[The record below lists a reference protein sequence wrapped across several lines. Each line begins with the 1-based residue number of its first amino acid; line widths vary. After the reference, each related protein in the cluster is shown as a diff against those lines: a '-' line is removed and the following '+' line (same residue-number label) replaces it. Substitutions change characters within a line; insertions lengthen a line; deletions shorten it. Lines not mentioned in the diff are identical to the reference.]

1 MTAIA
6 WNCPPADAREPA
18 RQTIDIPATTLP
30 RAIGELS
37 REAGVS
43 IGMDGLLP
51 NLRTPAIHGRLTVDQ
66 ALARLLAGTAY
77 IARRVG
83 DNAWRIESRPAA
95 SAAPPT
101 VVDNKP
107 RNMDDPG
114 TIIVTATKRE
124 APLAN
129 LPLAVSV
136 YIPSASDAMDP
147 ASDTARVA
155 SAVDG
160 FSATGLG
167 PGGTACSC
175 EVSPTA
181 RLMAKANRPWPSSS
195 MAHAH
200 LFGARSRSSA
210 CRRRARRGDQGPQG
224 SLYGTGA
231 LGGTYHIVTRR
242 PDTESF
248 AASMTGGAT
257 LVSGGG
263 TGLSGSAIVN
273 LPLVR
278 GTAALRLVGYRTD
291 EPGWIDTGSRRN
303 ANRTRVEGARAALGV
318 ELGDRWRLDLSG
330 LVQFL
335 GSRDS
340 QYVYAPGARARA
352 GQRPE
357 PHDND
362 LSHMAARLTRDGD
375 VAVELVSGM
384 TWHEV
389 DDRLDA
395 TIGASQFGLANPL
408 ILSDDRQYRVLDNE
422 LRVSSDRGPIRW
434 LVGLSHV
441 QARQEFVVSLAS
453 DNAELLIDDDRRTTS
468 DLALFG
474 DVGFALAPTVSLE
487 VGGRAFHTRV
497 SESRLAPLREEY
509 QRVRR
514 TGFTPS
520 AALSW
525 RPRSDTLIYLRYGS
539 AVRQGGSDI
548 NSVGQLELLKGDE
561 LQTLEAG
568 WREQLGGGQLD
579 AGVWYSRWD
588 HIQSDL
594 LESDGLIET
603 RNAGEGRIFGAD
615 ASLSL
620 PLTGGWKLDSGASL
634 VSARLVRNDLGI
646 ALDDRRLPVIPSYVV
661 RAALSHDF
669 EIGSAAASLA
679 LRLRYIGP
687 SRLSFDPL
695 VDRPMGKL
703 IEGGLEAHLA
713 LDSFNLTASVENLF
727 GEDEDSFAFGNSLRF
742 ATMRQYIPMAP
753 RQVSV
758 ALSAIFAWGAP
769 LATAPSRAW
778 RLVETRDVL
787 ERQ

>member
-1 MTAIA
+1 MAAIA
-6 WNCPPADAREPA
+6 WNCLPADAREPA
-18 RQTIDIPATTLP
+18 RQTIDIPAATLP

-43 IGMDGLLP
+43 IGTDGLLP
-51 NLRTPAIHGRLTVDQ
+51 NLRTRAVRGRLTVDQ
-66 ALARLLAGTAY
+66 ALERLLSGTGY

-83 DNAWRIESRPAA
+83 DNAWRIERRPATRTA
-95 SAAPPT
+95 TPVAIDS
-101 VVDNKP
+101 KP
-107 RNMDDPG
+107 QNLNDPG

-136 YIPSASDAMDP
+136 FIPSASESVDP

-160 FSATGLG
+160 FSMTGLG
-167 PGGTACSC
+167 PGRNRMFLRGIADSPFNGESQSTVAIVLDGSRLTYSAPDPDLRLVDVERV
-175 EVSPTA
+175 EVI
-181 RLMAKANRPWPSSS
+181 K
-195 MAHAH
+195 
-200 LFGARSRSSA
+200 
-210 CRRRARRGDQGPQG
+210 GPQG

-242 PDTESF
+242 PDSERF

-263 TGLSGSAIVN
+263 TGLSGSAIIN
-273 LPLVR
+273 LPLAK
-278 GTAALRLVGYRTD
+278 GAAALRLVGYRAD
-291 EPGWIDTGSRRN
+291 EPGWIDTGTRGN

-318 ELGDRWRLDLSG
+318 ELGDQWRLDLSG

-340 QYVYAPGARARA
+340 QYVYAPGARSRTA
-352 GQRPE
+352 QLPE

-362 LSHMAARLTRDGD
+362 LRHIAARLTRDGD
-375 VAVELVSGM
+375 VTVELVSGM

-389 DDRLDA
+389 EDKLDA
-395 TIGASQFGLANPL
+395 TIGASQFGLTDPL

-422 LRVSSDRGPIRW
+422 LRISSDRGPIRW
-434 LVGLSHV
+434 LIGLSHV
-441 QARQEFVVSLAS
+441 RARQDFTVSLAS
-453 DNAELLIDDDRRTTS
+453 ANADLLIDDDRRTTS

-474 DVGFALAPTVSLE
+474 DIGFALAPTVSVDL
-487 VGGRAFHTRV
+487 GGRLSHTRV
-497 SESRLAPLREEY
+497 TDSRVDPLGTAFERLG
-509 QRVRR
+509 R
-514 TGFTPS
+514 TALTPS
-520 AALSW
+520 LALSW
-525 RPRSDTLIYLRYGS
+525 HPRSDRLIYLRYGS

-548 NSVGQLELLKGDE
+548 DRMGQIERLKGDE

-568 WREQLGGGQLD
+568 WREQLGSGQLD

-603 RNAGEGRIFGAD
+603 RNAGQGRIFGGE
-615 ASLSL
+615 ASLTL
-620 PLTGGWKLDSGASL
+620 PLGGGWKLDSGANF

-646 ALDDRRLPVIPSYVV
+646 ALDDRRLPVVPSYIV
-661 RAALSHDF
+661 RAALSRCF
-669 EIGSAAASLA
+669 AIGGAETSLT
-679 LRLRYIGP
+679 LRLRYVGP

-703 IEGGLEAHLA
+703 IEGGLEGHMTLA
-713 LDSFNLTASVENLF
+713 GFDLTASVENLF

-742 ATMRQYIPMAP
+742 ATMRQYIPMPP

-758 ALSAIFAWGAP
+758 ALSKRF
-769 LATAPSRAW
+769 
-778 RLVETRDVL
+778 
-787 ERQ
+787 

>member
-160 FSATGLG
+160 FSMTGLG
-167 PGGTACSC
+167 PGRNRMFLRGIADSPFNGESQSTVAIVLDGSRLTYSAPDPDLRLVDVERV
-175 EVSPTA
+175 EVI
-181 RLMAKANRPWPSSS
+181 K
-195 MAHAH
+195 
-200 LFGARSRSSA
+200 
-210 CRRRARRGDQGPQG
+210 GPQG

-758 ALSAIFAWGAP
+758 ALSKRF
-769 LATAPSRAW
+769 
-778 RLVETRDVL
+778 
-787 ERQ
+787 